1 MLYENFLDSIRLEV
15 EKRLPPGCRVSLV
28 RVQKNNGTPFDGLSF
43 TEKGSRYSPT
53 VYLDA
58 FYQEYLRGMSLEH
71 IARLLIQ
78 AYQGGQP
85 VPTRQL
91 EQALDFEMAKTNI
104 VFRLINSNANRD
116 RLGALPHRDF
126 LDLSLIYCLLVDDN
140 EDRQMT
146 STVTLEQMTAWGITE
161 EELYQL
167 SMENTPRLLPAR
179 IEKLSAVIE
188 RVTGIP
194 VTHRENDYDLSVLT
208 NQKGLAGDGCILYPG
223 ILKDFADRTNN
234 DVVILPS
241 SILEVLLLDLSE
253 PVHFSELNKMIQ
265 MINRAEVPRED
276 RLSNHV
282 YLYSRTSDRI
292 TIPAGTSACDLT
304 L

>member
-1 MLYENFLDSIRLEV
+1 M
-15 EKRLPPGCRVSLV
+15 

-167 SMENTPRLLPAR
+167 SMETRRGSCPPVSRSSPQSSSASPAS
-179 IEKLSAVIE
+179 LSH
-188 RVTGIP
+188 TG
-194 VTHRENDYDLSVLT
+194 
-208 NQKGLAGDGCILYPG
+208 
-223 ILKDFADRTNN
+223 
-234 DVVILPS
+234 
-241 SILEVLLLDLSE
+241 
-253 PVHFSELNKMIQ
+253 KMTT
-265 MINRAEVPRED
+265 
-276 RLSNHV
+276 
-282 YLYSRTSDRI
+282 TS
-292 TIPAGTSACDLT
+292 PC
-304 L
+304 